1 MYTDT
6 HTHRHTQDT
15 RQKKWLHRTR
25 TSRSHEPLTTMSP
38 RPSMHQTPSWCPRS
52 VHSRC
57 SQKRKGR
64 GAWTKA
70 SIQMYTHT
78 QTQTGTDRQT
88 DRQTQT
94 KTQIHTDR
102 HRQTDRQTDTDED
115 TDTHRQAQT
124 HSLSHTHRG
133 QWQQCCTSS
142 VFMSQTV
149 RLHLLSPDTS
159 RVSSRMSKHV
169 TL

>member
-1 MYTDT
+1 MYTHTQIHTHTGTHTHTQT

-102 HRQTDRQTDTDED
+102 HR
-115 TDTHRQAQT
+115 HT
-124 HSLSHTHRG
+124 HSLTHTGDNGNSVVPRACSCPRLSG
-133 QWQQCCTSS
+133 CICCL
-142 VFMSQTV
+142 QTQV
-149 RLHLLSPDTS
+149 VCRPG
-159 RVSSRMSKHV
+159 
-169 TL
+169 

>member
-1 MYTDT
+1 MYTHTQIHTHTGTHTHTQT

-64 GAWTKA
+64 GAWAKA

-78 QTQTGTDRQT
+78 D
-88 DRQTQT
+88 
-94 KTQIHTDR
+94 TDR